1 MRFLRHHIFKDNHH
15 VLPQKEKKK
24 KTHKNQTYKIKILQA
39 WESQTSISNRLKV
52 IKMVAWFKGILMLM
66 GIMEETVQ
74 REIMKKQIARK
85 KNQTRTQ
92 FQG

>member
-1 MRFLRHHIFKDNHH
+1 MRFLHHHIFKDNHH
-15 VLPQKEKKK
+15 VLPQKEKK